1 MRCVHIVWWLFLQ
14 PDFYVTHST
23 AAWME
28 LSNKPERDI
37 CTPDYAYLPKLHT
50 TN

>member
-1 MRCVHIVWWLFLQ
+1 MRCVHIVRWLFFQ
-14 PDFYVTHST
+14 PDVLRHTLDCSLN
-23 AAWME
+23 E

-37 CTPDYAYLPKLHT
+37 WTPDYAYLPKLHT